1 MNEMKLFNN
10 SQFGVL
16 EVVLINGKEYF
27 PAIDCATM
35 LGYSNPRDAISK
47 HCKSDG
53 VAFCDG
59 VSETTN
65 QYGVTTKQTVQKKYI
80 SEGNLYRLISHSK
93 LPAAE
98 KFERWIFDEVI
109 PSIRQTGGYGIQT
122 ISDNEQIAKIVTMA
136 VTETIKQLMPL
147 LSENAV
153 KSISVNLPDETKP
166 ASKIQFSDV
175 TVTTKKIES
184 FPKELRDEVNKIL
197 LDMREK
203 QNVNFSAVARF
214 CTANGYK
221 ISFMGVKRYYH
232 RLFD

>member
-10 SQFGVL
+10 SQFGTL

-27 PAIDCATM
+27 PATDCATM
-35 LGYSNPRDAISK
+35 LGYANPYDAIEK
-47 HCKSDG
+47 HCRKDAL
-53 VAFCDG
+53 AFHEVIDSMG
-59 VSETTN
+59 RT
-65 QYGVTTKQTVQKKYI
+65 QKKKYI

-98 KFERWIFDEVI
+98 KFEKWIFDEVI
-109 PSIRQTGGYGIQT
+109 PSIRATGGYGMQT

-153 KSISVNLPDETKP
+153 KSISANLPDEAKP

>member
-10 SQFGVL
+10 SQFGTL

-65 QYGVTTKQTVQKKYI
+65 QYGVTTKQAVQKKYI
-80 SEGNLYRLISHSK
+80 TEGNLYRLISHSK

-98 KFERWIFDEVI
+98 KFEKWIFDEVI
-109 PSIRQTGGYGIQT
+109 PSIRVTGGYGMQT

-147 LSENAV
+147 LSKNAV
-153 KSISVNLPDETKP
+153 KSISVNLLDETKP
-166 ASKIQFSDV
+166 TSKIQFS
-175 TVTTKKIES
+175 
-184 FPKELRDEVNKIL
+184 
-197 LDMREK
+197 
-203 QNVNFSAVARF
+203 AV
-214 CTANGYK
+214 
-221 ISFMGVKRYYH
+221 
-232 RLFD
+232 

>member
-1 MNEMKLFNN
+1 
-10 SQFGVL
+10 
-16 EVVLINGKEYF
+16 
-27 PAIDCATM
+27 M

-65 QYGVTTKQTVQKKYI
+65 QYGVTTKQAVQKKYI
-80 SEGNLYRLISHSK
+80 TEGNLYRLISHSK

-98 KFERWIFDEVI
+98 KFEKWIFDEVI
-109 PSIRQTGGYGIQT
+109 PSIRATGGYGIQA

-153 KSISVNLPDETKP
+153 KSISVNLPDEAKP

-184 FPKELRDEVNKIL
+184 FPKELRDEVNRIL

>member
-10 SQFGVL
+10 SQFGTL

-65 QYGVTTKQTVQKKYI
+65 QYGVTTKQAVQKKYI
-80 SEGNLYRLISHSK
+80 TEGNLYRLISHSK

-98 KFERWIFDEVI
+98 KFEKWIFDEVI
-109 PSIRQTGGYGIQT
+109 PSIRATGGYGIQA

-153 KSISVNLPDETKP
+153 KSISVNLPDEAKP

-184 FPKELRDEVNKIL
+184 FPKELRDEVNRIL

>member
-10 SQFGVL
+10 SQFGTL

-65 QYGVTTKQTVQKKYI
+65 QYGVTTKQAVQKKYI
-80 SEGNLYRLISHSK
+80 TEGNLYRLISHSK

-98 KFERWIFDEVI
+98 KFEKWIFDEVI
-109 PSIRQTGGYGIQT
+109 PSIRVTGGYGMQT

-147 LSENAV
+147 LSKNAV
-153 KSISVNLPDETKP
+153 KSISVNLLDETKP
-166 ASKIQFSDV
+166 TSKIQFSDV

-184 FPKELRDEVNKIL
+184 FPKELRDEVNRIL

>member
-10 SQFGVL
+10 SQFGTL

-27 PAIDCATM
+27 PATDCATM
-35 LGYSNPRDAISK
+35 LGYTNPRKAVLD
-47 HCKSDG
+47 HCREDG
-53 VAFCDG
+53 VTIRDG

-80 SEGNLYRLISHSK
+80 TEGNLYRLISHSK

-98 KFERWIFDEVI
+98 KFEKWIFDEVI
-109 PSIRQTGGYGIQT
+109 PSIRATGGYGIQT

-153 KSISVNLPDETKP
+153 KSISVNLPDEAKP